1 MSDLTSERGGGRNA
15 GRLTSER
22 GGGRNAGRERGY
34 APAPASKGANP
45 LIGAFLMC
53 GGRGPSANETSIWAS
68 KLKEFAMSHYETNID
83 NILVLTVPRANIRR

>member
-1 MSDLTSERGGGRNA
+1 MSD
-15 GRLTSER
+15 LTSER

-45 LIGAFLMC
+45 LIGAFLTC